1 MRTLPSALTWL
12 AIAFFVALSGVIY
25 NALFSEGPH
34 SYVGATYALFC
45 GIPLVAFERGL
56 IAPRLHRRIQRLPT
70 PAYVPAALVA
80 EFALISL
87 GFAGAG
93 IGAVCANAG
102 PTAIKVAI
110 AAIAVRFIRSCPGKR
125 RDGAGWQ
132 NREKLDG
139 ARGRRAQWPRF
150 SR

>member
-93 IGAVCANAG
+93 ILFKSLGLIAGSWAEAVIL
-102 PTAIKVAI
+102 PPQVF
-110 AAIAVRFIRSCPGKR
+110 V
-125 RDGAGWQ
+125 
-132 NREKLDG
+132 
-139 ARGRRAQWPRF
+139 
-150 SR
+150 